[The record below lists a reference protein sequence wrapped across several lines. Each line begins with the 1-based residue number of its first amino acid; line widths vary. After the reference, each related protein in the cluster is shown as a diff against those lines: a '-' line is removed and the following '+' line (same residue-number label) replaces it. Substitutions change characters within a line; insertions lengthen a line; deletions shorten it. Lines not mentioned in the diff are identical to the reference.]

1 MENLIPVNYDSEQPT
16 VSARDLHE
24 GLGINTDFRKWF
36 PRMTEYGFTENVDYK
51 TCYPNMGNKNHGG
64 QNMVDYQIS
73 VDMAKQ
79 ICMIQRSEKGRL
91 YRQYFLDLEK
101 AWNAPPFTK
110 KGEHKNM
117 NTEQIIELSRKGLEL
132 ALANEE
138 YDLTVSE
145 TNAIRDCSRDKL
157 DLVTTS
163 YYLGLQRGCVYKE
176 NCNTGYKLP
185 QEDTAKVR
193 QKEEL
198 MQLFDSLDERRQR
211 LVLVHIRALEGK
223 GVTRL

>member
-1 MENLIPVNYDSEQPT
+1 
-16 VSARDLHE
+16 
-24 GLGINTDFRKWF
+24 
-36 PRMTEYGFTENVDYK
+36 
-51 TCYPNMGNKNHGG
+51 
-64 QNMVDYQIS
+64 
-73 VDMAKQ
+73 
-79 ICMIQRSEKGRL
+79 
-91 YRQYFLDLEK
+91 
-101 AWNAPPFTK
+101 
-110 KGEHKNM
+110 M

-145 TNAIRDCSRDKL
+145 TNAIRDCCRDKL
-157 DLVTTS
+157 DLITTP
-163 YYLGLQRGCVYKE
+163 YYLGLQRGYVYKE

-193 QKEEL
+193 QKDEF

-211 LVLVHIRALEGK
+211 LLLVHIRALAGK

>member
-1 MENLIPVNYDSEQPT
+1 MNNLIPVNYNSEQPT
-16 VSARDLHE
+16 VSARELHA
-24 GLGINTDFRKWF
+24 GLEIGTKFATWF
-36 PRMTEYGFTENVDYK
+36 PRIAEYGFTENIDYK

-101 AWNAPPFTK
+101 AWNTPPFTK

-176 NCNTGYKLP
+176 NCNTGYK
-185 QEDTAKVR
+185 
-193 QKEEL
+193 KEIIDLIEHLENKGEL
-198 MQLFDSLDERRQR
+198 EYIYTILSTYLTPKKMGRKELSCRTQ
-211 LVLVHIRALEGK
+211 
-223 GVTRL
+223 

>member
-1 MENLIPVNYDSEQPT
+1 
-16 VSARDLHE
+16 
-24 GLGINTDFRKWF
+24 
-36 PRMTEYGFTENVDYK
+36 
-51 TCYPNMGNKNHGG
+51 
-64 QNMVDYQIS
+64 
-73 VDMAKQ
+73 
-79 ICMIQRSEKGRL
+79 
-91 YRQYFLDLEK
+91 
-101 AWNAPPFTK
+101 
-110 KGEHKNM
+110 M

-145 TNAIRDCSRDKL
+145 TNAIRDYSRDKL

-176 NCNTGYKLP
+176 NCNTGYKKEIVMSNTVNKLP

-198 MQLFDSLDERRQR
+198 MQLFDFLDERRQR
-211 LVLVHIRALEGK
+211 LVLVHIRALAGK

>member
-1 MENLIPVNYDSEQPT
+1 MENLIPVNYDAEQPT
-16 VSARDLHE
+16 VSARDLH
-24 GLGINTDFRKWF
+24 GALGVSKRFSVWFEVNSQGFVENEDFTSVLSGTVVNNGALR
-36 PRMTEYGFTENVDYK
+36 ELQDYK
-51 TCYPNMGNKNHGG
+51 LS
-64 QNMVDYQIS
+64 I
-73 VDMAKQ
+73 DMAKH
-79 ICMIQRSEKGRL
+79 ICLMSRTEKGKL
-91 YRQYFLDLEK
+91 IRQYFIDLEK
-101 AWNAPPFTK
+101 AWNTPPFTK

-211 LVLVHIRALEGK
+211 LVLVHIRALAGK

>member
-1 MENLIPVNYDSEQPT
+1 MENLIPVNYDAEQPT
-16 VSARDLHE
+16 VSARELYKKLNI
-24 GLGINTDFRKWF
+24 GTKFTTWF
-36 PRMTEYGFTENVDYK
+36 ERMKAYGFSE
-51 TCYPNMGNKNHGG
+51 GNEFFPEVGETSEQGG
-64 QNMVDYQIS
+64 RPATDYQIS
-73 VDMAKQ
+73 IDMAKQ
-79 ICMIQRSEKGRL
+79 ICMIQRTPEGKL
-91 YRQYFLDLEK
+91 IRQYFIDLEK
-101 AWNAPPFTK
+101 AWNTPPFTK

-145 TNAIRDCSRDKL
+145 TNAIRDYSRDKL

-176 NCNTGYKLP
+176 NCNTVNKLL
-185 QEDTAKVR
+185 QEDAAKVR

-198 MQLFDSLDERRQR
+198 IQLFDSLDERRQR
-211 LVLVHIRALEGK
+211 LVLVHIRALAGK

>member
-1 MENLIPVNYDSEQPT
+1 M
-16 VSARDLHE
+16 SA
-24 GLGINTDFRKWF
+24 
-36 PRMTEYGFTENVDYK
+36 YGFNE
-51 TCYPNMGNKNHGG
+51 GNDFTSVKSSTLVNNGAEREII
-64 QNMVDYQIS
+64 DYQIS

-101 AWNAPPFTK
+101 AWNTPPFTK

-138 YDLTVSE
+138 YDLTISE

-157 DLVTTS
+157 DLITTP

-176 NCNTGYKLP
+176 NCNTGYKKEIIMSNTVNKLP

-211 LVLVHIRALEGK
+211 LVLVHIRALTGK

>member
-1 MENLIPVNYDSEQPT
+1 MENLIPVNYDTEQPT
-16 VSARDLHE
+16 VSARDLH
-24 GLGINTDFRKWF
+24 GALGVSKRFSAWFEVNSQEFVENEDFTSVLSSTVVNNGALR
-36 PRMTEYGFTENVDYK
+36 ELQDYK
-51 TCYPNMGNKNHGG
+51 L
-64 QNMVDYQIS
+64 S
-73 VDMAKQ
+73 VDMAKH
-79 ICMIQRSEKGRL
+79 ICLMSRTEKGKL
-91 YRQYFLDLEK
+91 IRQYFIDLEK
-101 AWNAPPFTK
+101 AWNTPPFTK

-211 LVLVHIRALEGK
+211 LVLVHIRALAGK

>member
-1 MENLIPVNYDSEQPT
+1 
-16 VSARDLHE
+16 
-24 GLGINTDFRKWF
+24 
-36 PRMTEYGFTENVDYK
+36 
-51 TCYPNMGNKNHGG
+51 
-64 QNMVDYQIS
+64 MVDYQIS

-101 AWNAPPFTK
+101 AWNTPPFTK

-145 TNAIRDCSRDKL
+145 TNAIRDCRRDKL

-176 NCNTGYKLP
+176 NCNTGYK
-185 QEDTAKVR
+185 
-193 QKEEL
+193 KEIIDLIEHLENKGEL
-198 MQLFDSLDERRQR
+198 EYIYTILSTYLTPKKMGRKELSCRTQ
-211 LVLVHIRALEGK
+211 
-223 GVTRL
+223 

>member
-1 MENLIPVNYDSEQPT
+1 MENLIPVNYDAEQPT
-16 VSARDLHE
+16 VSARDLH
-24 GLGINTDFRKWF
+24 GALGVSKRFSAWFEVNSQEFVENEDFTSVLSSTVVNNGALR
-36 PRMTEYGFTENVDYK
+36 ELQDYK
-51 TCYPNMGNKNHGG
+51 L
-64 QNMVDYQIS
+64 S
-73 VDMAKQ
+73 VDMAKH
-79 ICMIQRSEKGRL
+79 ICLMSRTEKGKL
-91 YRQYFLDLEK
+91 IRQYFIDLEK

-176 NCNTGYKLP
+176 NCNTGYK
-185 QEDTAKVR
+185 
-193 QKEEL
+193 KEIIDLIEHLENKGEL
-198 MQLFDSLDERRQR
+198 EYIYTILSTYLTPKKMGRKELSCRTQ
-211 LVLVHIRALEGK
+211 
-223 GVTRL
+223 

>member
-1 MENLIPVNYDSEQPT
+1 MENLIPVNYDAEQPT
-16 VSARDLHE
+16 VSARDLH
-24 GLGINTDFRKWF
+24 GALGVSKRFSAWFEVNSQEFVENEDFTSVLSSTVVNNGALR
-36 PRMTEYGFTENVDYK
+36 ELQDYK
-51 TCYPNMGNKNHGG
+51 L
-64 QNMVDYQIS
+64 S
-73 VDMAKQ
+73 VDMAKH
-79 ICMIQRSEKGRL
+79 ICLMSRTEKGKL
-91 YRQYFLDLEK
+91 IRQYFIDLEK
-101 AWNAPPFTK
+101 AWNTPPFTK

-211 LVLVHIRALEGK
+211 LVLVHIRALAGK

>member
-24 GLGINTDFRKWF
+24 GLEINTDFRKWF
-36 PRMTEYGFTENVDYK
+36 PRMTEYGFTENVDWKRVYQK
-51 TCYPNMGNKNHGG
+51 CPTLGG
-64 QNMVDYQIS
+64 AQNMVDYQIS

-79 ICMIQRSEKGRL
+79 ICIIQRSEKGRL

-101 AWNAPPFTK
+101 AWNTPPFTK

-163 YYLGLQRGCVYKE
+163 YYLCLQRGCVYKE
-176 NCNTGYKLP
+176 NCNTVNKLL
-185 QEDTAKVR
+185 QEDAAKVR

-198 MQLFDSLDERRQR
+198 IQLFDSLDERRQR
-211 LVLVHIRALEGK
+211 LVLVHIRALAGK

>member
-1 MENLIPVNYDSEQPT
+1 
-16 VSARDLHE
+16 
-24 GLGINTDFRKWF
+24 
-36 PRMTEYGFTENVDYK
+36 
-51 TCYPNMGNKNHGG
+51 
-64 QNMVDYQIS
+64 
-73 VDMAKQ
+73 
-79 ICMIQRSEKGRL
+79 
-91 YRQYFLDLEK
+91 
-101 AWNAPPFTK
+101 
-110 KGEHKNM
+110 M

-138 YDLTVSE
+138 YDLTISE

-176 NCNTGYKLP
+176 NCNTGYKKEIIMSNTVNKLP

-193 QKEEL
+193 QKEEI

-211 LVLVHIRALEGK
+211 LVLVHIRALAGK